1 MIPLVLVGGSG
12 RMGRAIQA
20 AAAESDDVR
29 VVAVVGRAAGV
40 LRAEPG
46 PAPAPAGYPSPGP
59 SPRAA
64 GAGPREP
71 RDAGADAG
79 SGAADPALD
88 PLLEVVQR
96 DTVVI
101 DFSSP
106 EGFRRAVQ
114 ACIARGASLVSGTT
128 GLGPEDDA
136 ALDVL
141 ARTAPVLAASNFS
154 LGVLAL
160 RKALAAV
167 LDALPPD
174 WDLEIIERH
183 HRFKADSP
191 SGTAL
196 ALAKDAAARRGLST
210 QAFRYGRQGHL
221 GTRPPGEIGIH
232 ALRGGTWVGDH
243 TVVLAGAGETVELRH
258 IASDRAAFAHGALA
272 AARFV
277 ARARPGRYAF
287 DSLAT
292 GRNS

>member
-1 MIPLVLVGGSG
+1 VIPLVLVGGSG

-20 AAAESDDVR
+20 AAGESEDVR
-29 VVAVVGRAAGV
+29 VVAIVGRAAGV
-40 LRAEPG
+40 QQLEPG

-59 SPRAA
+59 SPRAGGARDSA
-64 GAGPREP
+64 GF
-71 RDAGADAG
+71 
-79 SGAADPALD
+79 GAADPALD

-114 ACIARGASLVSGTT
+114 ACMARGASLVSGTT

-136 ALDVL
+136 ALEAL

-167 LDALPPD
+167 LDALPAD

-196 ALAKDAAARRGLST
+196 ALAKEAAARRGLPT

-277 ARARPGRYAF
+277 ARAPAGRYAF